1 MSQETLNN
9 LFTPLTREQR
19 QLEAIKKWIK
29 AKGAATIVAAT
40 GVGKTYIALQVIK
53 KLITKYPNF
62 RTIVVVPTDALRKQW
77 EELVNN
83 WELSGVEVKVM
94 MGTSKLHLE
103 CDLLTI
109 DEAHRINSEVL
120 SNILLNTKYKFI
132 LGLTATFER
141 LDGRHEILA
150 KYAPVCDTI
159 TMQDA
164 LLNGWVSRYK
174 DYVVLIDVPDIDV
187 YKKYNT
193 EFVKHFEYFNYDF
206 NLIMSLLGPKGFINR
221 AKYRDQICKD
231 PSMSKEV
238 FKQITYHATAFMRC
252 LQARKKFIHNH
263 PEKLRIAKEIIK
275 RRPNS
280 KIITFS
286 ANVAMAEAFKDG
298 YVYTGKEGKKKNR
311 MTLEEF
317 RTLPAGVLHSCKLA
331 EEGISLPDLSV
342 GIMLGVNSSKTK
354 QVQTLGRIVRL
365 SKGTKVAEFFTLV
378 INDTIETEWMLKSRS
393 DGNFTIIDEENLY
406 KVLDGESY
414 EPYKKKVQNFT
425 YRF

>member
-1 MSQETLNN
+1 M
-9 LFTPLTREQR
+9 TRNER
-19 QLEAIKKWIK
+19 QLESIKKWIK
-29 AKGAATIVAAT
+29 ANGKATIVAAT

-53 KLITKYPNF
+53 KLTTKYKDF
-62 RTIVVVPTDALRKQW
+62 HTIVVVPTDALKKQW
-77 EELVNN
+77 ENLIEE
-83 WELSGVEVKVM
+83 WELPNVEVKVM
-94 MGTSKLHLE
+94 MGASKQHLQ

-109 DEAHRINSEVL
+109 DEAHRINSETL
-120 SNILLNTKYKFI
+120 SNVLVNTEYKFI

-174 DYVVLIDVPDIDV
+174 DYVVLIDVPDIDT
-187 YKKYNT
+187 YREYNS
-193 EFVKHFEYFNYDF
+193 EFTKHFEFFGYRFD
-206 NLIMSLLGPKGFINR
+206 LIMSLLGPKGFINR
-221 AKYRDQICKD
+221 AKYRDEICKD
-231 PSMSKEV
+231 PAMSKEV

-252 LQARKKFIHNH
+252 LQARKKFVYNH
-263 PEKLRIAKEIIK
+263 PEKLRIAQEIIN

-286 ANVAMAEAFKDG
+286 ANVAMAEAFGNG
-298 YVYTGKEGKKKNR
+298 YIYTGKEGKKKNR

-317 RTLPAGVLHSCKLA
+317 KDLPSGVLHSCKLA

-354 QVQTLGRIVRL
+354 QTQTLGRIVRL
-365 SKGTKVAEFFTLV
+365 SKETKVAEFFTLV
-378 INDTIETEWMLKSRS
+378 INDTIEIEWMKKSRS
-393 DGNFTIIDEENLY
+393 DSNFIVIDEENLY
-406 KVLDGESY
+406 KVLDGQPY
-414 EPYKKKVQNFT
+414 ETYKRKVKNFT